1 MLPWSRPSD
10 GTQRCEKGDLEADFQ
25 QSVAGTFSKASM
37 RYVDEAPGVYK
48 DIDTVIERQLDL
60 IEVVHRLTPI
70 ITLKGDSKARED

>member
-1 MLPWSRPSD
+1 MGRNAAKEAIS
-10 GTQRCEKGDLEADFQ
+10 EADFQ